1 MKLRVIVED
10 RSKELLIPDWVL
22 TEGRDFFDKM
32 DRDMDQGWQVGPEFI
47 ENPNALNRCQIAANK
62 LLIALETQNE
72 DLCNL
77 MAGYIL
83 ARMPG
88 VEAVNIDTQGEPLLT
103 EFTVSQTQDPGG
115 HAL

>member
-10 RSKELLIPDWVL
+10 RSKELNIPDWVL

-32 DRDMDQGWQVGPEFI
+32 DRDMDRGWQMGPEFI
-47 ENPNALNRCQIAANK
+47 ESPDQLNRCQIAANK

-72 DLCNL
+72 DMCNL

-83 ARMPG
+83 SRMPG
-88 VEAVNIDTQGEPLLT
+88 VSVVNIDTQGEPLLT
-103 EFTVSQTQDPGG
+103 EFTVLQVPDQRG
-115 HAL
+115 HTL